1 MAHYAKLD
9 ENNVVLDVIVIDTNE
24 TLDENGNENEE
35 KGRAFCELL
44 TGHAKWKRT
53 SYNTK
58 GGVYYDPVTNLPDQ
72 TKAYRLNFGQPGYV
86 YDEELDGFV
95 QGSDRLYKICS
106 RMVIN
111 PTTGLWVLPW
121 PSVPMP
127 SEDEQL
133 DQYPLETYYRK
144 WFWDEG
150 NREWIKVQRAI
161 GPPPL
166 VFKSDVL
173 Y

>member
-35 KGRAFCELL
+35 KGRVFCELL

-53 SYNTK
+53 SYNTR
-58 GGVYYDPVTNLPDQ
+58 GGVYYDNVTNEPHEDQ

-86 YDEELDGFV
+86 FNEELNGFV
-95 QGSDRLYKICS
+95 QGPENKNFP
-106 RMVIN
+106 RMIIN
-111 PTTGLWVLPW
+111 PTTGFWVMPW
-121 PSVPMP
+121 PSKPMP
-127 SEDEQL
+127 AEEQL
-133 DQYPLETYYRK
+133 DQYPLDTYFRR
-144 WFWDEG
+144 WFWHEID
-150 NREWIKVQRAI
+150 RVWIKIRRDGTNTSPSI
-161 GPPPL
+161 FNTDL
-166 VFKSDVL
+166 L